1 MRAVKSLLLFAA
13 VMFACAPASARA
25 QEKKGDSPLRV
36 KASMPGVAVSF
47 SPVELGQQKGIY
59 RDEGIELEMIVMR
72 ANVALAALVTDEID
86 YIIGLGSPTRA
97 AAKGIPIKLVA
108 AVDTR
113 PVWFLVTR
121 PEIKTVADLKGKRL
135 GVGSLKGSI
144 QLAAAMALEQR
155 GIPTK
160 DIAWLSVGATPARLQ
175 AMESKAIDAAIV
187 ALPGNLTA
195 RKMGFRELIDVGEVA
210 STPTVG
216 LVVSD
221 KKLAQKPHDVQRM
234 IRATIKSTRY
244 FLTHKKEAAEF
255 IAKRFNFSSD
265 QAALVYDQ
273 QVPALT
279 ADGVI
284 NEKGILLDLQFAQ
297 EAGEKFG
304 DAPLAKVIDLRPLQE
319 IQKELGKFRN

>member
-1 MRAVKSLLLFAA
+1 
-13 VMFACAPASARA
+13 
-25 QEKKGDSPLRV
+25 
-36 KASMPGVAVSF
+36 
-47 SPVELGQQKGIY
+47 
-59 RDEGIELEMIVMR
+59 
-72 ANVALAALVTDEID
+72 
-86 YIIGLGSPTRA
+86 
-97 AAKGIPIKLVA
+97 
-108 AVDTR
+108 
-113 PVWFLVTR
+113 
-121 PEIKTVADLKGKRL
+121 
-135 GVGSLKGSI
+135 
-144 QLAAAMALEQR
+144 
-155 GIPTK
+155 
-160 DIAWLSVGATPARLQ
+160 
-175 AMESKAIDAAIV
+175 
-187 ALPGNLTA
+187 
-195 RKMGFRELIDVGEVA
+195 MGFRELIDVGEVA